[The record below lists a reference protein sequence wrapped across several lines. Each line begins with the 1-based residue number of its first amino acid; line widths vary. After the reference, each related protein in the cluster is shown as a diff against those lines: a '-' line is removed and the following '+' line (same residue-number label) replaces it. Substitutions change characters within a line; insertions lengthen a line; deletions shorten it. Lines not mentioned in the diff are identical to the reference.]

1 MVQEHWQ
8 QLKMK
13 FYQVI
18 TWKSLFSGE
27 DLSKRRKMSIF
38 LANHVQIL
46 SWKPLPLIYLSATS
60 CWFLKEENFY
70 PNKFLQT
77 IDNVFPTVNENKFL
91 LWNYSYSDKSVFL
104 KFESYYCNFQGNK
117 VFTESYTMDQ
127 LQKCYRNIH
136 IKLLKVFI
144 SYDFLVK
151 YRIRIYNYAI
161 WRHLQRWK
169 HFIDDILL

>member
-60 CWFLKEENFY
+60 RWFLKEENFY

-77 IDNVFPTVNENKFL
+77 MDNVFPTVNENKSL
-91 LWNYSYSDKSVFL
+91 LWNYSYSDKSRFF
-104 KFESYYCNFQGNK
+104 K
-117 VFTESYTMDQ
+117 
-127 LQKCYRNIH
+127 
-136 IKLLKVFI
+136 
-144 SYDFLVK
+144 
-151 YRIRIYNYAI
+151 I
-161 WRHLQRWK
+161 W
-169 HFIDDILL
+169 ILLLQFLRQQSIYWILHNGPIAKMLSKYSHQFAKSIYFIWLLG